1 LHAVWSRRNWRGLL
15 SAELIFLVA
24 TAVVLCIRLDH
35 PNISFQEKPMDMGIF
50 ASLLRADGFP
60 PPDMWL
66 AGEALPYYYWGALL
80 WTVPISFSG
89 LALDLAYNLVV
100 GLAGVPW
107 FAEGSSGYPA
117 ATFGYLL
124 GFIAAAALVG
134 WLSERGDD
142 RRYVPAVGEMVIGS
156 AVIYAFGVTVLMANL
171 NLNLA
176 TGLSEGMV
184 PFVIG
189 DGLKLLAAAG
199 LLPLAWK
206 LVNRDKKV

>member
-1 LHAVWSRRNWRGLL
+1 MGRPGSLADLIPGSGAMANVRDAGLVIGGAALTGLAAQVSITVPSITPVPFTLQTFAVLLVGASLGSVRGLV
-15 SAELIFLVA
+15 S
-24 TAVVLCIRLDH
+24 
-35 PNISFQEKPMDMGIF
+35 M
-50 ASLLRADGFP
+50 
-60 PPDMWL
+60 
-66 AGEALPYYYWGALL
+66 ALY
-80 WTVPISFSG
+80 V
-89 LALDLAYNLVV
+89 VV

-142 RRYVPAVGEMVIGS
+142 RRYVSAVGEMVIGS

>member
-1 LHAVWSRRNWRGLL
+1 MTTLNPSLARPGTLADLIPGTGAVALARDAGLVIGGAALTGLAAQVSITVPSITPVPFTLQTFAVLLVGASIGWARGLL
-15 SAELIFLVA
+15 S
-24 TAVVLCIRLDH
+24 
-35 PNISFQEKPMDMGIF
+35 M
-50 ASLLRADGFP
+50 
-60 PPDMWL
+60 
-66 AGEALPYYYWGALL
+66 ALY
-80 WTVPISFSG
+80 V
-89 LALDLAYNLVV
+89 VV

-134 WLSERGDD
+134 WLSGRGDD
-142 RRYVPAVGEMVIGS
+142 RRYVSSVGEMVIGS

-171 NLNLA
+171 GLDLA

-184 PFVIG
+184 PFLIG
-189 DGLKLLAAAG
+189 DGLKVLAAAG

-206 LVNRDKKV
+206 IVEKVKHS

>member
-1 LHAVWSRRNWRGLL
+1 MTTLNPSMGRPGSLADLIPGSGAMANVRDAGLVIGGAALTGLAAQVSITVPSITPVPFTLQTFAVLLVGASLGSVRGLV
-15 SAELIFLVA
+15 S
-24 TAVVLCIRLDH
+24 
-35 PNISFQEKPMDMGIF
+35 M
-50 ASLLRADGFP
+50 
-60 PPDMWL
+60 
-66 AGEALPYYYWGALL
+66 ALY
-80 WTVPISFSG
+80 V
-89 LALDLAYNLVV
+89 VV

-142 RRYVPAVGEMVIGS
+142 RRYVSAVGEMVIGS

-206 LVNRDKKV
+206 LVNRDKKA

>member
-1 LHAVWSRRNWRGLL
+1 MTTLNPSMGRPGSLADLIPGSGVLAYVRDAGLVIGGAALTGLAAQVSITVPSITPVPFTLQTFAVLLVGASLGSVRGLV
-15 SAELIFLVA
+15 S
-24 TAVVLCIRLDH
+24 
-35 PNISFQEKPMDMGIF
+35 M
-50 ASLLRADGFP
+50 
-60 PPDMWL
+60 
-66 AGEALPYYYWGALL
+66 ALY
-80 WTVPISFSG
+80 V
-89 LALDLAYNLVV
+89 VV

-142 RRYVPAVGEMVIGS
+142 RRYVSAVGEMVIGS

>member
-1 LHAVWSRRNWRGLL
+1 VTTLNPSMGRPGSLADLIPGSGVLAYVRDAGLVIGGAALTGLAAQVSITVPSITPVPFTLQTFAVLLVGASLGSVRGLV
-15 SAELIFLVA
+15 S
-24 TAVVLCIRLDH
+24 
-35 PNISFQEKPMDMGIF
+35 M
-50 ASLLRADGFP
+50 
-60 PPDMWL
+60 
-66 AGEALPYYYWGALL
+66 ALY
-80 WTVPISFSG
+80 V
-89 LALDLAYNLVV
+89 VV

-142 RRYVPAVGEMVIGS
+142 RRYVSAVGEMVIGS

>member
-1 LHAVWSRRNWRGLL
+1 MTTLNPSMGRPGSLADLIPGSGVLAYVRDAGLVIGGAALTGLAAQVSITVPSITPVPFTLQTFAVLLVGASLGSVRGLV
-15 SAELIFLVA
+15 S
-24 TAVVLCIRLDH
+24 
-35 PNISFQEKPMDMGIF
+35 M
-50 ASLLRADGFP
+50 
-60 PPDMWL
+60 
-66 AGEALPYYYWGALL
+66 ALY
-80 WTVPISFSG
+80 V
-89 LALDLAYNLVV
+89 VV

-199 LLPLAWK
+199 LLPLTWK

>member
-1 LHAVWSRRNWRGLL
+1 MTTLNPSMGRPGSLADLIPGSGALAYVRDAGLVIGGAALTGLAAQVSITVPSITPVPFTLQTFAVLLVGASLGSVRGLV
-15 SAELIFLVA
+15 S
-24 TAVVLCIRLDH
+24 
-35 PNISFQEKPMDMGIF
+35 M
-50 ASLLRADGFP
+50 
-60 PPDMWL
+60 
-66 AGEALPYYYWGALL
+66 ALY
-80 WTVPISFSG
+80 V
-89 LALDLAYNLVV
+89 VV

-142 RRYVPAVGEMVIGS
+142 RRYVSAVGEMVIGS

>member
-1 LHAVWSRRNWRGLL
+1 MGRPGSLADLIPGSGVLAYVRDAGLVIGGAALTGLAAQVSITVPSITPVPFTLQTFAVLLVGASLGSVRGLV
-15 SAELIFLVA
+15 S
-24 TAVVLCIRLDH
+24 
-35 PNISFQEKPMDMGIF
+35 M
-50 ASLLRADGFP
+50 
-60 PPDMWL
+60 
-66 AGEALPYYYWGALL
+66 ALY
-80 WTVPISFSG
+80 V
-89 LALDLAYNLVV
+89 VV

-142 RRYVPAVGEMVIGS
+142 RRYVSAVGEMVIGS